1 MTTIKSTTS
10 RVFLAIALTACGN
23 NTKTEE
29 WYIAHPE
36 EMKKESA
43 KCRTKSFE
51 AMMKDEHCKVVE
63 KAVSKSFNEQQRN
76 APIPQF
82 DINKFK

>member
-1 MTTIKSTTS
+1 MKSIYSTI
-10 RVFLAIALTACGN
+10 RIALVAIALTACGN

-43 KCRTKSFE
+43 KCRTQSFE
-51 AMMKDEHCKVVE
+51 SMMKNEHCKVVE

-76 APIPQF
+76 APSTQF
-82 DINKFK
+82 KFKG